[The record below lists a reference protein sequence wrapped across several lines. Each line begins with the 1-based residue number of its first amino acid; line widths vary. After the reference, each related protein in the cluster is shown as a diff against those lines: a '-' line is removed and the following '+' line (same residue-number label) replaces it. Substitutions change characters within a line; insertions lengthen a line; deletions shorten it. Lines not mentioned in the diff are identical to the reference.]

1 MVLTYIG
8 IDDTDNLEVGATG
21 ETANHLI
28 ELIESRHWGCCQAVT
43 RHQLYLHPDIPY
55 TSHNSSMCFV
65 ADMETGCIEALM
77 QDISSF
83 LKRESAPGSDPGFCL
98 AIEEQIREKD
108 ALIDF
113 GYEAKKRVVT
123 KAEAYELAKKAN
135 IHLSEHGG
143 TGLGV
148 IGALAGVGLRMTNN
162 DGRFQGKLK
171 IKEPGMLVKVGE
183 MIGRGTMDVVQ
194 SLDGYIL
201 SEDEEVRMGDKLKTV
216 LLDGKRVFLVYR
228 REGIREWET
237 CLNNHLEK
245 Y

>member
-1 MVLTYIG
+1 MLTYIG

-28 ELIESRHWGCCQAVT
+28 KLIESKHWGRCQAVT

-55 TSHNSSMCFV
+55 TSHNSSMCFA
-65 ADMETGCIEALM
+65 ADMETGCIESLM
-77 QDISSF
+77 QGISGF
-83 LKRESAPGSDPGFCL
+83 LKQESAPGSDPGFCL
-98 AIEEQIREKD
+98 AIEEQIRERD
-108 ALIDF
+108 SLIDF

-171 IKEPGMLVKVGE
+171 IKEPGTRIKVGE
-183 MIGRGTMDVVQ
+183 MLSKGLMDSVQ
-194 SLDGYIL
+194 SLDGYVL
-201 SEDEEVRMGDKLKTV
+201 DQDEEVRLGEKLKTV
-216 LLDGKRVFLVYR
+216 LLGGKRVFLVYQ